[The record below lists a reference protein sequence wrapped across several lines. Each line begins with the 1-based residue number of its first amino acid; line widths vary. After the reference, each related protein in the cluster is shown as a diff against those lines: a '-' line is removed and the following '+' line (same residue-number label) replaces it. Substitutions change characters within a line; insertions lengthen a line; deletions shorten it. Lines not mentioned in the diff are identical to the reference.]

1 MKRVQEHVL
10 DELKE
15 HVEKL
20 PPRRNLRPYDIVAEL
35 LELYSGARARGYNL
49 DDFVLVL
56 ERHGIKLTRTTLRN
70 YISRA
75 RSAQRKLAEGSTQ
88 VGSQVGPSHAELAA
102 AVVVPA
108 PKPTAATEP
117 AASAPAPSTKAASAS
132 AVPHSASASNAAAP
146 KPPSTKP
153 AETQPAP
160 RGYFQPRPDSDDI

>member
-75 RSAQRKLAEGSTQ
+75 RSAQRKLADGSAR
-88 VGSQVGPSHAELAA
+88 VGSQVVPRHAAPAA
-102 AVVVPA
+102 AVVVPT
-108 PKPTAATEP
+108 PKPTAAMDP
-117 AASAPAPSTKAASAS
+117 APPAPAPSTNEASAS
-132 AVPHSASASNAAAP
+132 AVPHSAPVSNSAAP
-146 KPPSTKP
+146 KPSTTKP
-153 AETQPAP
+153 AEAQPAP